1 MGKAASGS
9 LAERGERAYLVL
21 DERLCLG
28 GRNIHISSA
37 ESDEIGKARMR
48 ADRDAVIAREG
59 DGLLH
64 HERIGRMETAGY
76 VGGRNIFYDLIVE
89 PQLIVAEALAEI
101 AVKIYFVHIYAPLSI
116 FKLDIFDI
124 GYEHMPRRMSY
135 RDGRFRAHQSRLRSD
150 AARPEYRYFAGI
162 YSNRIAEIGL

>member
-9 LAERGERAYLVL
+9 LAKRGERTYLVL

-28 GRNIHISSA
+28 GRNTHISSA

-48 ADRDAVIAREG
+48 ADRDAVIARES

-76 VGGRNIFYDLIVE
+76 VGGRNIFYDLIVK

-101 AVKIYFVHIYAPLSI
+101 AVKIYFVHICAPCQYLSST
-116 FKLDIFDI
+116 FLTSV
-124 GYEHMPRRMSY
+124 MSICP
-135 RDGRFRAHQSRLRSD
+135 G
-150 AARPEYRYFAGI
+150 E
-162 YSNRIAEIGL
+162 